1 MNLKLVQIIQNV
13 RQLLSRTMFYFFSNN
28 DKMKKVICMENKKV
42 VNIIGAGLAGVEAS
56 YQLAKRGY
64 EVNLYEMRPQKM
76 TPAHHTGHFAELVCS
91 NSLRG
96 DHFQNAVG
104 VLKNEMEK
112 LDSVIIRFAR
122 ENSVPAGGALAVDRE
137 RFSQAVTDFISSHP
151 LIHVFHEEVKH
162 LSDNPTIIASGPLTS
177 DALSL
182 AIQNLLGDDYFYFF
196 DAAAP
201 IVEKESINFDIAYYK
216 SRYDKG
222 DNEYINCPMNEEQFN
237 LFYEE
242 LMNAQVVKPKEFE
255 EKFFE
260 GCMPFEE
267 MARRGKQTLLFGPM
281 KPVGLTKPDG
291 TKPFAV
297 VQLRQ
302 DNVQAS
308 LYNIVGFQTHLTWP
322 EQKRIIHLIPGLEN
336 ATFVRYGVMH
346 RNTFICSPK
355 HLHQDY
361 SLKNHLGLFIAGQ
374 ITGVEGYVES
384 AQSGIVAGI
393 NMVRY
398 LENKEP
404 LIFPRE
410 TIMGAL
416 SYYITHCDENN
427 FQPMKAN
434 FGILPD
440 LDIKVK
446 KKLRKEAYANR
457 AIQRMDEFLDEH
469 ELR

>member
-1 MNLKLVQIIQNV
+1 MNQNQTV
-13 RQLLSRTMFYFFSNN
+13 H
-28 DKMKKVICMENKKV
+28 V
-42 VNIIGAGLAGVEAS
+42 IGAGLAGVEAA
-56 YQLAKRGY
+56 YQVAKNGIN
-64 EVNLYEMRPQKM
+64 VKLYEMRPVKM
-76 TPAHHTGHFAELVCS
+76 TPAHHTGNFAELVCS

-96 DHFQNAVG
+96 DNFNNAVG

-112 LDSVIIRFAR
+112 LDSVIIKFAR

-137 RFSQAVTDFISSHP
+137 AFSKAVTDFISNHP
-151 LIHVFHEEVKH
+151 LIEVIHEEVTT
-162 LSDNPTIIASGPLTS
+162 LPEGPTIIASGPLTS
-177 DALSL
+177 DALSNE
-182 AIQNLLGDDYFYFF
+182 IKDLLGEEYFYFF

-201 IVEKESINFDIAYYK
+201 IIEKDSVNFDIAYYK

-222 DNEYINCPMNEEQFN
+222 ENEYINCPMTEEEFK
-237 LFYEE
+237 LFYDE
-242 LMNAQVVKPKEFE
+242 LMKAEVVKPKDFE

-281 KPVGLTKPDG
+281 KPVGLSKPDG
-291 TKPFAV
+291 TRPYAV

-346 RNTFICSPK
+346 RNSFICSPK
-355 HLHQDY
+355 YLNQDY
-361 SLKNHLGLFIAGQ
+361 SLKNHEGLYIAGQ

-384 AQSGIVAGI
+384 AQSGMVAGM

-398 LENKEP
+398 LNKQEP
-404 LIFPRE
+404 IIFPRE
-410 TIMGAL
+410 TVMGAL
-416 SYYITHCDENN
+416 SYYITHCEAEH

-440 LDIKVK
+440 LETRVK

-457 AIQRMDEFLDEH
+457 AVEVMDEFINGLK
-469 ELR
+469 

>member
-1 MNLKLVQIIQNV
+1 MNQNQTV
-13 RQLLSRTMFYFFSNN
+13 H
-28 DKMKKVICMENKKV
+28 V
-42 VNIIGAGLAGVEAS
+42 IGAGLAGVEAA
-56 YQLAKRGY
+56 YQVAKNGIN
-64 EVNLYEMRPQKM
+64 VKLYEMRPVKM
-76 TPAHHTGHFAELVCS
+76 TPAHHTGNFAELVCS

-96 DHFQNAVG
+96 DNFNNAVG

-112 LDSVIIRFAR
+112 LDSVIIKFAR

-137 RFSQAVTDFISSHP
+137 AFSKAVTDFISNQP
-151 LIHVFHEEVKH
+151 LIEVIHEEVTT
-162 LSDNPTIIASGPLTS
+162 LPEGPTIIASGPLTS
-177 DALSL
+177 DALSNE
-182 AIQNLLGDDYFYFF
+182 IKDLLGEEYFYFF

-201 IVEKESINFDIAYYK
+201 IIEKDSVNFDIAYYK

-222 DNEYINCPMNEEQFN
+222 ENEYINCPMTENEFN
-237 LFYEE
+237 LFYDE
-242 LMNAQVVKPKEFE
+242 LMKAEVVKPKDFE

-281 KPVGLTKPDG
+281 KPVGLSKPDG
-291 TKPFAV
+291 TRPYAV

-346 RNTFICSPK
+346 RNSFICSPK
-355 HLHQDY
+355 YLNQDY
-361 SLKNHLGLFIAGQ
+361 SLKNHEGLYIAGQ

-384 AQSGIVAGI
+384 AQSGMIAGM

-398 LENKEP
+398 LNKQEP
-404 LIFPRE
+404 IIFPRE
-410 TIMGAL
+410 TVMGAL
-416 SYYITHCDENN
+416 SYYITHCEAEH

-440 LDIKVK
+440 LETRVK

-457 AIQRMDEFLDEH
+457 AVEVMDEFINGLK
-469 ELR
+469 

>member
-1 MNLKLVQIIQNV
+1 MNQNQTV
-13 RQLLSRTMFYFFSNN
+13 H
-28 DKMKKVICMENKKV
+28 V
-42 VNIIGAGLAGVEAS
+42 IGAGLAGVEAA
-56 YQLAKRGY
+56 YQVAKNGIN
-64 EVNLYEMRPQKM
+64 VKLYEMRPVKM
-76 TPAHHTGHFAELVCS
+76 TPAHHTGNFAELVCS

-96 DHFQNAVG
+96 DNFNNAVG

-112 LDSVIIRFAR
+112 LDSVIIKFAR

-137 RFSQAVTDFISSHP
+137 AFSKAVTDFISNHP
-151 LIHVFHEEVKH
+151 LIEVVHEEVTT
-162 LSDNPTIIASGPLTS
+162 LPEGPTIIASGPLTS
-177 DALSL
+177 DALSNE
-182 AIQNLLGDDYFYFF
+182 IKDLLGEEYFYFF

-201 IVEKESINFDIAYYK
+201 IIEKDSVNFDIAYYK

-222 DNEYINCPMNEEQFN
+222 ENEYINCPMTEEEFN
-237 LFYEE
+237 LFYDE
-242 LMNAQVVKPKEFE
+242 LMKAEVVKPKDFE

-267 MARRGKQTLLFGPM
+267 MAKRGKQTLLFGPM
-281 KPVGLTKPDG
+281 KPVGLSKPDG
-291 TKPFAV
+291 TRPYAV

-346 RNTFICSPK
+346 RNSFICSPK
-355 HLHQDY
+355 YLNQDY
-361 SLKNHLGLFIAGQ
+361 SLKNHEGLYIAGQ

-384 AQSGIVAGI
+384 AQSGMVAGM

-398 LENKEP
+398 LNKQEP
-404 LIFPRE
+404 IIFPRE
-410 TIMGAL
+410 TVMGAL
-416 SYYITHCDENN
+416 SYYITHCEAEH

-440 LDIKVK
+440 LETRVK

-457 AIQRMDEFLDEH
+457 AVEVMDEFINGLK
-469 ELR
+469 

>member
-1 MNLKLVQIIQNV
+1 MNQNQTV
-13 RQLLSRTMFYFFSNN
+13 H
-28 DKMKKVICMENKKV
+28 V
-42 VNIIGAGLAGVEAS
+42 IGAGLAGVEAA
-56 YQLAKRGY
+56 YQVAKNGIN
-64 EVNLYEMRPQKM
+64 VKLYEMRPVKM
-76 TPAHHTGHFAELVCS
+76 TPAHHTGNFAELVCS

-96 DHFQNAVG
+96 DNFNNAVG

-112 LDSVIIRFAR
+112 LDSVIIKFAR

-137 RFSQAVTDFISSHP
+137 AFSKAVTDFISNHP
-151 LIHVFHEEVKH
+151 LIEVVHEEVTT
-162 LSDNPTIIASGPLTS
+162 LPEGPTIIASGPLTS
-177 DALSL
+177 DALSNEIL
-182 AIQNLLGDDYFYFF
+182 DLLGEEYFYFF

-201 IVEKESINFDIAYYK
+201 IIEKDSVNFDIAYYK

-222 DNEYINCPMNEEQFN
+222 ENEYINCPMTEEEFN
-237 LFYEE
+237 LFYDE
-242 LMNAQVVKPKEFE
+242 LMKAEVVKPKDFE

-281 KPVGLTKPDG
+281 KPVGLSKPDG
-291 TKPFAV
+291 TRPYAV

-346 RNTFICSPK
+346 RNSFICSPK
-355 HLHQDY
+355 YLNQDY
-361 SLKNHLGLFIAGQ
+361 SLKNHEGLYIAGQ

-384 AQSGIVAGI
+384 AQSGMVAGM

-398 LENKEP
+398 LNKQEP
-404 LIFPRE
+404 IIFPRE
-410 TIMGAL
+410 TVMGAL
-416 SYYITHCDENN
+416 SYYITHCEAEH

-440 LDIKVK
+440 LEMRVK

-457 AIQRMDEFLDEH
+457 AVEVMDEFINGLK
-469 ELR
+469 